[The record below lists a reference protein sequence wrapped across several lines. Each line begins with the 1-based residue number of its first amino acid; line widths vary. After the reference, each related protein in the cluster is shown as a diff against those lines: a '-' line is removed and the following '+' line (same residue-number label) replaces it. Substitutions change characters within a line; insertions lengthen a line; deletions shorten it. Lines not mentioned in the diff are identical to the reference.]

1 MMEAR
6 AISKYNRQ
14 SPRKMRLVIDLI
26 RGKSV
31 GEAYAILQFSK
42 KKAAEQIDKTL
53 RSAVAN
59 AKSKADEAGEFVDV
73 DELYVKEAYVNEGP
87 RLKRWRAAA
96 MGRAAP
102 IQHPTSHIVVVVG
115 TGELTACHR
124 SFGRLAA
131 RPEGVGSMGQK
142 THPRGFRLGIVKP
155 WRSRWYAE
163 RTFGDLLRKTRRS
176 ASTCT
181 SAWRTRRC
189 RRSRSTAS
197 RRRSW

>member
-59 AKSKADEAGEFVDV
+59 AKSKADLAGEFVDV
-73 DELYVKEAYVNEGP
+73 DELVVTEAYVNEGP

-102 IQHPTSHIVVVVG
+102 IEHPTSHIIVAVG
-115 TGELTACHR
+115 TEA
-124 SFGRLAA
+124 GRAN
-131 RPEGVGSMGQK
+131 
-142 THPRGFRLGIVKP
+142 
-155 WRSRWYAE
+155 
-163 RTFGDLLRKTRRS
+163 
-176 ASTCT
+176 
-181 SAWRTRRC
+181 
-189 RRSRSTAS
+189 TAS
-197 RRRSW
+197 RSRRDRKE

>member
-1 MMEAR
+1 MEAR

-31 GEAYAILQFSK
+31 DEAYAILQFSK

-59 AKSKADEAGEFVDV
+59 AKSKADAAGEFVDV
-73 DELYVKEAYVNEGP
+73 DELVVQEAYVNEGP

-102 IQHPTSHIVVVVG
+102 IQHPTSHIIVVVG
-115 TGELTACHR
+115 TEDSRATA
-124 SFGRLAA
+124 STGAA
-131 RPEGVGSMGQK
+131 R
-142 THPRGFRLGIVKP
+142 RG
-155 WRSRWYAE
+155 
-163 RTFGDLLRKTRRS
+163 RKE
-176 ASTCT
+176 
-181 SAWRTRRC
+181 
-189 RRSRSTAS
+189 
-197 RRRSW
+197 